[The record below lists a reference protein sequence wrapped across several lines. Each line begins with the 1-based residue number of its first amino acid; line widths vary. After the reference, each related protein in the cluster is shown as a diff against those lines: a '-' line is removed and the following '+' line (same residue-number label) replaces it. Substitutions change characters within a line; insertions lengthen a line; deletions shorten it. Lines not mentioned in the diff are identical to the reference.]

1 MIKDSMIVE
10 NEDGFEIR
18 RLVSETDE
26 DGDTEDVVKSHF
38 FRRSTG
44 WTRALIEEALDKLSD
59 VSNTV

>member
-26 DGDTEDVVKSHF
+26 YDDTEDVVKSHF
-38 FRRSTG
+38 FRRSAG
-44 WTRALIEEALDKLSD
+44 WTRALVEEAMDKLSD
-59 VSNTV
+59 VSNAV